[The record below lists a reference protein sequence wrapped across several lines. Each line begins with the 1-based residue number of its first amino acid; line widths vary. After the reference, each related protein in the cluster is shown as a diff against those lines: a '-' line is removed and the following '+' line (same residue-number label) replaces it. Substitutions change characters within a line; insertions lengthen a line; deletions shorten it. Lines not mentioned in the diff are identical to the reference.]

1 MINLYRVAVGALLGV
16 GLLTLSPRMP
26 LADEEGTFR
35 GIRFA
40 CAGISKESRG
50 DPRWQSYALKIS
62 FAAGGGGYL
71 ADVDVTIRDSAG
83 NVVMEVNNCLAPWVL
98 ADLAPGSYEVTGIVI
113 DKYTKNK
120 MVKVSGGGQSAVVLR
135 YPEIT
140 Q

>member
-1 MINLYRVAVGALLGV
+1 MNTAYRGIVAAFLGV
-16 GLLTLSPRMP
+16 SLLFLSPRTP
-26 LADEEGTFR
+26 FADEEGTFR
-35 GIRFA
+35 GLRFA

-71 ADVDVTIRDSAG
+71 ADVDVTIRDGAG
-83 NVVMEVNNCLAPWVL
+83 DVVLEVNDCLAPWVL
-98 ADLAPGSYEVTGIVI
+98 ADLAPGSYEVTGVVI

-120 MVKVSGGGQSAVVLR
+120 IVKVSGGRQTAVVLR